1 MIKKIIDRPVLALVV
16 SILLVVFGVVGMLQL
31 PVSRFPEIA
40 PPSVSVTV
48 SYPGGNAETVASS
61 VLLPLEEAINGVENM
76 TYIRSIANN
85 SGSGTISVFFK
96 AGTDP
101 DIAAVD
107 IQNRVSRVTNRIPPE
122 VNEAGISV
130 VKRQSGN
137 IMTINIFSDSPQSTY
152 DETFLQA
159 YARINIIRELL
170 RVEGVANAQLLGG
183 RDYSMRIWFDPEK
196 LALYKLTPQEVIA
209 QMRDQNFESA
219 PGKFGENS
227 EEIFEAVLKH
237 SGRFSDPEEYKNLVI
252 KAHSDG
258 SLLHLRDVA
267 RVEFGSSNYGSDN
280 TVNGNPG
287 VTINISQTSNSNAKD
302 IDERIREVLEN
313 ASQYFPKGIS
323 YDISYSVKDQIDD
336 SINQV
341 KTTMWEAFV
350 LVFLVVFIF
359 LQNFKFTLIP
369 AITVPVSLIGT
380 FFFLNLMGF
389 SINVLTMFA
398 LVLSIGIVVDD
409 AIIVVEAIHE
419 KMMYHAMTAKQ
430 ATLAAMKEIKGAIIS
445 ITIVMCAVFIP
456 VGFMSG
462 PVGIFYKQFAYTIV
476 FAILISAVN
485 ALTLSPV
492 LTVLFYKKRKRET
505 PQRIENLKNLRS
517 VRRGKIVQQRFFKSF
532 NTGFIYFTSKYVV
545 GLQWLI
551 RRKWYALGALLLIF
565 GATIFLFQS
574 TSKAFIPSEDDS
586 FLSYSLAMP
595 PGSSLYRTT
604 TALKVADSII
614 QAHPAVV
621 SVNSVSG
628 YNVVDATN
636 SPSFAMGYINLKPK
650 KERGDIRHIDDLITD
665 LREQLQLVE
674 RAKINVFSKPSV
686 QGFGDFNG
694 VEFVL
699 QDREEGSFSDF
710 NQIANDF
717 IIYLNQQKEIA
728 NAFTSFDANFPQY
741 KINIDYKKAKALGV
755 SVKDMMRT
763 IQSYYGRVQ
772 AGDFNRFG
780 RQYRVYAQS
789 DFQFREDP
797 QSINSIFVKNSS
809 GEMVPV
815 NTLVKLERVYGPEI
829 VTRYNLFNSISINVT
844 PNKGYSSGDVIA
856 TIERVAK
863 EKLPANY
870 SYEWTA
876 MSLEEKKSGSE
887 TALIFIL
894 SIVLIYFILAA
905 QYESFWLPLPVL
917 LSVPCGLI
925 GVFIAINLAGI
936 NNNIYVQVGIIM
948 LIGLLAKNAIL
959 IVEFAQQKR
968 KEGLD
973 LVMAITEASRQR
985 IRPIIMTSFAFVAGL
1000 IPLMFTVG
1008 SSAQGNRSV
1017 SIAAAGGMLFGVI
1030 LGVFLVPVLLWFFQT
1045 LHEKF
1050 TLTTKEDDV
1059 IEEETM

>member
-16 SILLVVFGVVGMLQL
+16 SILLVVFGLVGLLKL

-107 IQNRVSRVTNRIPPE
+107 IQNRISRVTNRIPPE

-137 IMTINIFSDSPQSTY
+137 IMTINIFSDSPESTY

-159 YARINIIRELL
+159 YARINVIRDLL

-209 QMRDQNFESA
+209 QMKDQNFESA

-237 SGRFSDPEEYKNLVI
+237 SGRFSDPEEYNDLVI

-287 VTINISQTSNSNAKD
+287 VTINISQTSNSNAKE

-313 ASQYFPKGIS
+313 AAQYFPKGIS
-323 YDISYSVKDQIDD
+323 YDISYSVRDQIDD

-341 KTTMWEAFV
+341 KTTIHEAFI
-350 LVFLVVFIF
+350 LVFLVVFVF

-369 AITVPVSLIGT
+369 SITVPVSLIGT
-380 FFFLNLMGF
+380 FFFLSAMGF

-419 KMMYHAMTAKQ
+419 KMVRHGLSAKQ
-430 ATLAAMKEIKGAIIS
+430 ATISAMKEITGAIVS

-462 PVGIFYKQFAYTIV
+462 PVGIFYEQFAYTIV
-476 FAILISAVN
+476 FAILISALN
-485 ALTLSPV
+485 ALTLSPI
-492 LTVLFYKKRKRET
+492 LTVLFYKNRKPIKQVPLEK
-505 PQRIENLKNLRS
+505 IKKIRS
-517 VRRGKIVQQRFFKSF
+517 VRIIRVFQKRSLQRF
-532 NTGFIYFTSKYVV
+532 NTWFDYFAQRYVNSVKKIIQYKWISLAALVLVYLLTYVLFTNTSR
-545 GLQWLI
+545 G
-551 RRKWYALGALLLIF
+551 
-565 GATIFLFQS
+565 
-574 TSKAFIPSEDDS
+574 FIPSEDAS
-586 FLSYSLAMP
+586 FLSFSLAMP

-604 TALKVADSII
+604 TALNIADSII
-614 QAHPAVV
+614 QQHPAVA

-650 KERGDIRHIDDLITD
+650 KERG
-665 LREQLQLVE
+665 
-674 RAKINVFSKPSV
+674 
-686 QGFGDFNG
+686 
-694 VEFVL
+694 
-699 QDREEGSFSDF
+699 
-710 NQIANDF
+710 
-717 IIYLNQQKEIA
+717 
-728 NAFTSFDANFPQY
+728 
-741 KINIDYKKAKALGV
+741 
-755 SVKDMMRT
+755 
-763 IQSYYGRVQ
+763 
-772 AGDFNRFG
+772 
-780 RQYRVYAQS
+780 
-789 DFQFREDP
+789 
-797 QSINSIFVKNSS
+797 
-809 GEMVPV
+809 
-815 NTLVKLERVYGPEI
+815 
-829 VTRYNLFNSISINVT
+829 
-844 PNKGYSSGDVIA
+844 
-856 TIERVAK
+856 
-863 EKLPANY
+863 
-870 SYEWTA
+870 
-876 MSLEEKKSGSE
+876 
-887 TALIFIL
+887 
-894 SIVLIYFILAA
+894 
-905 QYESFWLPLPVL
+905 
-917 LSVPCGLI
+917 
-925 GVFIAINLAGI
+925 
-936 NNNIYVQVGIIM
+936 
-948 LIGLLAKNAIL
+948 
-959 IVEFAQQKR
+959 
-968 KEGLD
+968 
-973 LVMAITEASRQR
+973 R
-985 IRPIIMTSFAFVAGL
+985 IRDIS
-1000 IPLMFTVG
+1000 
-1008 SSAQGNRSV
+1008 
-1017 SIAAAGGMLFGVI
+1017 
-1030 LGVFLVPVLLWFFQT
+1030 
-1045 LHEKF
+1045 
-1050 TLTTKEDDV
+1050 D
-1059 IEEETM
+1059 

>member
-1 MIKKIIDRPVLALVV
+1 MIRYILQRPVLSIVI
-16 SILLVVFGVVGMLQL
+16 SILIIIAGLVSMLKL

-40 PPSVSVTV
+40 PPSVSVSV

-61 VLLPLEEAINGVENM
+61 VLLPIEEAINGVDNM

-107 IQNRVSRVTNRIPPE
+107 VQNRVSRVTNRIPSE

-137 IMTINIFSDSPQSTY
+137 IMTINVFSDSPDSTY

-183 RDYSMRIWFDPEK
+183 RDYSMRIWLDPEK
-196 LALYKLTPQEVIA
+196 LAMYEMVPQDVIS
-209 QMRDQNFESA
+209 QIRDQNFEAA

-237 SGRFSDPEEYKNLVI
+237 SGRFSVPEEYQDLVI
-252 KAHSDG
+252 KTHSDG

-287 VTINISQTSNSNAKD
+287 ITINISQANNSNAKE
-302 IDERIREVLEN
+302 IDEAIRKVMDN
-313 ASQYFPKGIS
+313 AATYFPEGID
-323 YDISYSVKDQIDD
+323 YDISYSVRDQIDD

-341 KTTMWEAFV
+341 KTTILEAFL

-380 FFFLNLMGF
+380 FFFLSIMGF

-419 KMMYHAMTAKQ
+419 KMTHYGLSAKQ
-430 ATLAAMKEIKGAIIS
+430 ATLSAMKEITGAIIS

-462 PVGIFYKQFAYTIV
+462 PVGIFYEQFAYTII
-476 FAILISAVN
+476 FAILISALN

-492 LTVLFYKKRKRET
+492 LTVLFYKNRKPKRKVAVE
-505 PQRIENLKNLRS
+505 RIKSLKGF
-517 VRRGKIVQQRFFKSF
+517 RRIKIVQKKSLQKF
-532 NTGFIYFTSKYVV
+532 NNWFDYVTVRYVNGVKKIIKHKWIALAGLIVIY
-545 GLQWLI
+545 GL
-551 RRKWYALGALLLIF
+551 
-565 GATIFLFQS
+565 TIFLFTT
-574 TSKAFIPSEDDS
+574 TSRGFIPSEDDS
-586 FLSYSLAMP
+586 FLSFSLAMP

-604 TALKVADSII
+604 TALKKADSII
-614 QAHPAVV
+614 QQHPAVL

-628 YNVVDATN
+628 YNVIDATN
-636 SPSFAMGYINLKPK
+636 SPSFAMGYINLKIK
-650 KERGDIRHIDDLITD
+650 KERGKIKDINEVIED
-665 LREQLQLVE
+665 LRKQLQVVE
-674 RAKINVFSKPSV
+674 RAKINVFSKPTV
-686 QGFGDFNG
+686 QGFGDFSG

-699 QDREEGSFSDF
+699 QDREEGDFTNF

-717 IIYLNQQKEIA
+717 IIHLNHQKEIV

-741 KINIDYKKAKALGV
+741 KLIIDYKKAKTLQV
-755 SVKDMMRT
+755 SVRDMMRT

-772 AGDFNRFG
+772 SGDFNRFG
-780 RQYRVYAQS
+780 RQYRVYVQS

-797 QSINSIFVKNSS
+797 TSISSIFVKNKI

-815 NTLVKLERVYGPEI
+815 NTLVKIERVYGPEI
-829 VTRYNLFNSISINVT
+829 VTRYNLFNSIGINAT
-844 PNKGYSSGDVIA
+844 PAKGYATGDVMEA
-856 TIERVAK
+856 IERVAK

-870 SYEWTA
+870 SYEWTG
-876 MSLEEKKSGSE
+876 MSLEEKGSGSE

-894 SIVLIYFILAA
+894 SIVLVYFILAA
-905 QYESFWLPLPVL
+905 QYESFWLPIPVL
-917 LSVPCGLI
+917 LSVPCGLL
-925 GVFIAINLAGI
+925 GVFIFINMAGI

-959 IVEFAQQKR
+959 IVEFTQQKR
-968 KEGLD
+968 KEGLSIIESI
-973 LVMAITEASRQR
+973 VEACLQR
-985 IRPIIMTSFAFVAGL
+985 IRPIVMTSFAFVAGL
-1000 IPLMFTVG
+1000 IPLIFTVG
-1008 SSAQGNRSV
+1008 SSAQGNKSV
-1017 SIAAAGGMLFGVI
+1017 SIAAAGGMVFGVV
-1030 LGVFLVPVLLWFFQT
+1030 LGVFFIPLLLYFFQSI
-1045 LHEKF
+1045 HERNK
-1050 TLTTKEDDV
+1050 LTTEGDQDEND
-1059 IEEETM
+1059 IN